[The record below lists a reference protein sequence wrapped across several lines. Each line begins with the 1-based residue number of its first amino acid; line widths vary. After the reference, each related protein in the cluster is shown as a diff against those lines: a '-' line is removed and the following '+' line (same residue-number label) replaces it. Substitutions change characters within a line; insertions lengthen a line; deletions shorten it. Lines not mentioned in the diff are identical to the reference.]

1 MQLTTKQA
9 ASYFFYDDSMLATSG
24 RPQEEGKC
32 EDMAPVSVAR
42 VGVLKEGP
50 HPIRYSS
57 VTGITLGSP
66 TVVTIE
72 DFING
77 AFEGL
82 SACHLG
88 IELCPRRSTSCTRP
102 SGTIAHTQTE
112 PCSEEG
118 LGRPCVHMAL
128 SVLTSDPSYED
139 SLIVR

>member
-1 MQLTTKQA
+1 M
-9 ASYFFYDDSMLATSG
+9 Y
-24 RPQEEGKC
+24 
-32 EDMAPVSVAR
+32 
-42 VGVLKEGP
+42 VLKEGP

-77 AFEGL
+77 AFGGL

-88 IELCPRRSTSCTRP
+88 IGLCPRP

-128 SVLTSDPSYED
+128 SILTSDPSCED